1 MVPRTIGGAVGKRLP
16 FFVVFAGVAA
26 FAAVETRP
34 PPRQFCFFF
43 FFFFTSEIPVLQL
56 MGALY
61 MGNKVVFKTDSKVR
75 TRECCAHGTDQS
87 PST

>member
-43 FFFFTSEIPVLQL
+43 FFFDVRNSGAAADGCPVHGKQGGLQ
-56 MGALY
+56 
-61 MGNKVVFKTDSKVR
+61 NRF
-75 TRECCAHGTDQS
+75 
-87 PST
+87 